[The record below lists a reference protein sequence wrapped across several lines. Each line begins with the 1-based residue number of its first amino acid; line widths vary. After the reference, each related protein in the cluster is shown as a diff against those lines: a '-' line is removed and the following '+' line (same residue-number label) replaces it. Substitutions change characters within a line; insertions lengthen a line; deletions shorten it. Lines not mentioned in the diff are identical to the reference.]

1 MDRIITVKGIGTIKA
16 KPDLVI
22 ITMNLESHMFEYD
35 QTMELAAKS
44 VNTITSAIESVGF
57 DKIDLKTSHFN
68 IRPHYEQYTDENN
81 NYKNKF
87 NGYICEQSLKLAF
100 DLDTKIMSDVLNAV
114 AKTEANPGL
123 DIQFSIKNETAISE
137 KLIVQATKNAKKKAE
152 VLAKAAGVALE
163 DLVSIDYDWSELQLY
178 SSTNYDLSDHHLLR
192 EARVPEIHPEEI
204 NVKDTATLIWTI
216 K

>member
-1 MDRIITVKGIGTIKA
+1 MDRIITVKGIGTVKA

-57 DKIDLKTSHFN
+57 DKTDLKTSHFN
-68 IRPHYEQYTDENN
+68 IRAHYEQYTDENN

-100 DLDTKIMSDVLNAV
+100 DLEIGRASCRERGK
-114 AKTEANPGL
+114 
-123 DIQFSIKNETAISE
+123 SE
-137 KLIVQATKNAKKKAE
+137 
-152 VLAKAAGVALE
+152 
-163 DLVSIDYDWSELQLY
+163 
-178 SSTNYDLSDHHLLR
+178 
-192 EARVPEIHPEEI
+192 
-204 NVKDTATLIWTI
+204 
-216 K
+216 

>member
-1 MDRIITVKGIGTIKA
+1 MDRIITVKGIGTVKA

-57 DKIDLKTSHFN
+57 DKTDLKTSHFN
-68 IRPHYEQYTDENN
+68 IRAHYEQYTDENN

-114 AKTEANPGL
+114 AKTKANPRL
-123 DIQFSIKNETAISE
+123 DIQFSIKDETAISE

-152 VLAKAAGVALE
+152 VLAKAAGVVLE
-163 DLVSIDYDWSELQLY
+163 DLVSIDYNWSELQLY
-178 SSTNYDLSDHHLLR
+178 SSTNYDLNHHHLLR
-192 EARVPEIHPEEI
+192 EAHVPEIHPEEI
-204 NVKDTATLIWTI
+204 NVKDTATFIWTI